1 MNKEEKNET
10 SPLQKRE
17 EFDIFKRFDEL
28 DDAVILAELEQRV
41 SEVWVYH
48 FKVKGKDIFGI
59 GKPGVDECAARMAKK
74 GVMLRDE
81 SLDWRQDPV
90 KPEYICFTAKVSR
103 ILVSKDNQ
111 EVVADAAIGTK
122 RQCVFF
128 KDTGTEQR
136 LPNPFWYEQ
145 GSMKALRNARL
156 RLIPEEIKTQ
166 VIEFAKSKKKRI
178 EKFNDSKT
186 QEKKPSE
193 KPKEEPTEF
202 PNVAQTN
209 FGFPGDEEAKET
221 KDDTKPTQKQMMNI
235 VKLMA
240 TLVDMY
246 HFSPEQLITEMD
258 QRFGESD
265 VNKFSPELADQA
277 IDFFEKTIEWN
288 AKKLKTK

>member
-1 MNKEEKNET
+1 MSKEERNKT
-10 SPLQKRE
+10 STIQKRE

-59 GKPGVDECAARMAKK
+59 GKPGVDECASRMAKQ
-74 GVMLRDE
+74 GIMLRDE

-90 KPEYICFTAKVSR
+90 KPEYICFTAKVLR
-103 ILVSKDNQ
+103 VLVTKDGH
-111 EVVADAAIGTK
+111 EVVADSAIGTK
-122 RQCVFF
+122 RQCMFF

-178 EKFNDSKT
+178 EKINDPKAE
-186 QEKKPSE
+186 EKKPEE
-193 KPKEEPTEF
+193 KPKESPTEF
-202 PNVAQTN
+202 PNEPQSN
-209 FGFPGDEEAKET
+209 FGFPTDEEAKEV
-221 KDDTKPTQKQMMNI
+221 KDGTKPTQKQKMDI
-235 VKLMA
+235 IRLMA

-258 QRFGESD
+258 MRFGESD
-265 VNKFSPELADQA
+265 VNKFNPELAAKA
-277 IDFFEKTIEWN
+277 IDFFEKTIEYN
-288 AKKLKTK
+288 AKKLKE